1 MSFNTFLKNSYKEQI
16 AKEAYVFQFGI
27 LFFNLGLFLLVSAPI
42 LGVLSI
48 LISLLLS
55 FINRKNSFN
64 TIKRDNLFFL
74 VSIILL
80 LNTIYSIFFKINQF
94 EDWHFSSNILGLF
107 NWLPLFFVFYFIQ
120 PYLKNSYYRTISIY
134 FLLIGTFPLIVSGL
148 GEYYLGWENK
158 LSTLYGNI
166 IWFFKPRNE
175 LKGLSGLFNNSNY
188 AASWLTMM
196 WPLAIGTI
204 CKNKFNKFKII
215 FFTFYSSIILYTTLL
230 TNSKDTLVSLFF
242 PIFLIINRISFKF
255 SILFFISILVTFLYK
270 IFFINLGLNSLIM
283 SIWNPLSDSNLLNI
297 LKVFPRIDIWRVSI
311 IAIFNK
317 PILGW
322 GASSFPLIYE
332 MYKNKFIH
340 DPIFHTH
347 NLFLETSINY
357 GLIFSILLFLIFAKL
372 LINSWRLIFVKG
384 ENIIN
389 KCWWISTFIFIFNHM
404 FDLTYYDIRIS
415 LIFWIMLAGLN
426 TIINE
431 KQLTINN

>member
-1 MSFNTFLKNSYKEQI
+1 MSFKTFLKNSYNVQI
-16 AKEAYVFQFGI
+16 AKEVYIFQFGI

-42 LGVLSI
+42 LGVISI

-55 FINRKNSFN
+55 FINRKNSFK
-64 TIKRDNLFFL
+64 TIKCDNLFFI
-74 VSIILL
+74 VAIILL
-80 LNTIYSIFFKINQF
+80 LNTVYSIFFSINQF
-94 EDWHFSSNILGLF
+94 DDWHFSSNILGLF
-107 NWLPLFFVFYFIQ
+107 NWLPLFIVFYFIQ
-120 PYLKNSYYRTISIY
+120 PYLKNSYYRTLSIY
-134 FLLIGTFPLIVSGL
+134 LLLIGTFPLIVSGL

-158 LSTLYGNI
+158 LSTLNGNI
-166 IWFFKPRNE
+166 IWFFKPKNE
-175 LKGLSGLFNNSNY
+175 LKGLSGLFSNSNY

-196 WPLAIGTI
+196 WPLSIGII

-215 FFTFYSSIILYTTLL
+215 ISTFYSSIILYTTLL

-242 PIFLIINRISFKF
+242 PIFLIINRFSFQF
-255 SILFFISILVTFLYK
+255 SIFVFLGIFMTFLYK
-270 IFFINLGLNSLIM
+270 KFYINLGLNSLIL

-311 IAIFNK
+311 IAIFDK

-332 MYKNKFIH
+332 LYKNKFIH

-347 NLFLETSINY
+347 NFFLETSINY
-357 GLIFSILLFLIFAKL
+357 GLIFSTLLFLIIAKI
-372 LINSWRLIFVKG
+372 LINSWHLIFVKS
-384 ENIIN
+384 ENIIS

-404 FDLTYYDIRIS
+404 FDLTYYDVRIS
-415 LIFWIMLAGLN
+415 LIFWIILAGLN
-426 TIINE
+426 SIINE